1 VTAPAHVTTDTDGRF
16 AGDAYFH
23 PARFRPGRQG
33 GRSLIDFP
41 AIRISIPIPIPIRFP
56 LGFLAAV
63 AIMAMGPAA
72 PQART
77 AVNTCPD
84 ITAQANLQV
93 SMTTLQ
99 YTVTN
104 FDPSWFDMD
113 NPEKSPTLFFLTM
126 NIPNPDSVDN
136 QLRLR
141 MLVEAD
147 TSLGRNPGSRI
158 VALDRTTVPLSR
170 MEFNRPLRSND
181 VFSFDWIGGGVTFQE
196 SELFDVVAEKRQAPA
211 MNLHFSFA
219 LTCEG
224 VPIEAAK
231 AEVVSV
237 TDLGGSLGKLRYVK
251 TVQSL
256 YPGTPVAS
264 PRPVNIYTIN
274 PIFKVVSE
282 LFNSTEYEY
291 PPGEPKIEIFVYEV
305 LAGERPIDAVE
316 GLEFAKF
323 GLFEETPTAYPAHLP
338 RLEPGRT
345 YVWRARANLRG
356 PTTDYLYSNPL
367 YFKVDERLEGGSGAS
382 MPASELT
389 DLREIEQQIKFGDD
403 YAKRVFAALKIILG
417 ENFEIFDLSRA
428 GKLPA
433 KGQIRLNGHPYS
445 LEELERLAREFHQ
458 SKHSL
463 TRLRFQ

>member
-1 VTAPAHVTTDTDGRF
+1 MND
-16 AGDAYFH
+16 
-23 PARFRPGRQG
+23 
-33 GRSLIDFP
+33 
-41 AIRISIPIPIPIRFP
+41 IPSIRFP
-56 LGFLAAV
+56 FRLPSAAAAFAPYTAFVLALGWT
-63 AIMAMGPAA
+63 A
-72 PQART
+72 PQARM

-84 ITAQANLQV
+84 LTAFTHLQV

-113 NPEKSPTLFFLTM
+113 NPEKSPTLFFLTL

-147 TSLGRNPGSRI
+147 TSQGRNPGSRI
-158 VALDRTTVPLSR
+158 AVLDRTTVPLSAT
-170 MEFNRPLRSND
+170 EFNRPLRSND
-181 VFSFDWIGGGVTFQE
+181 VFAFDWIGGGVTFQE
-196 SELFDVVAEKRQAPA
+196 SELFDVVAEKRQAPP

-219 LTCEG
+219 LTCETN
-224 VPIEAAK
+224 ATLAS
-231 AEVVSV
+231 ATQVVRV
-237 TDLGGSLGKLRYVK
+237 EDLEGGAVGRLRYVK
-251 TVQSL
+251 TIQSL
-256 YPGTPVAS
+256 YPGTPVTS
-264 PRPVNIYTIN
+264 PRPVNIYTVT

-282 LFNSTEYEY
+282 LFNAAEYEY
-291 PPGEPKIEIFVYEV
+291 PPGEPKIEIFIYE
-305 LAGERPIDAVE
+305 LFAGERPVDAMD

-338 RLEPGRT
+338 RLMPGRT
-345 YVWRARANLRG
+345 YVWRARAVLRG
-356 PTTDYLYSNPL
+356 PTTDYLYSNPM
-367 YFKVDERLEGGSGAS
+367 YFKVDERLEGGAGAAI
-382 MPASELT
+382 PASELT
-389 DLREIEQQIKFGDD
+389 DLREIEHQIKFGDD

-417 ENFEIFDLSRA
+417 ENFEVFDLSRA

-433 KGQIRLNGHPYS
+433 KGQIRLNGHPYT

>member
-1 VTAPAHVTTDTDGRF
+1 VTPPAHVTADTDGRI
-16 AGDAYFH
+16 AGKAYFH
-23 PARFRPGRQG
+23 PVIVPAGPDRQG
-33 GRSLIDFP
+33 GRSLFDIPSFRSRRIPSRLP
-41 AIRISIPIPIPIRFP
+41 AIAAA
-56 LGFLAAV
+56 LALSWSV
-63 AIMAMGPAA
+63 

-77 AVNTCPD
+77 AVNTCPE
-84 ITAQANLQV
+84 ITALSNLQV
-93 SMTTLQ
+93 TMTTLQ

-147 TSLGRNPGSRI
+147 TSLGRDPGSRI
-158 VALDRTTVPLSR
+158 TALDRTTVPLGGTD
-170 MEFNRPLRSND
+170 FNRPLRSND
-181 VFSFDWIGGGVTFQE
+181 VFSFDWVGGGITFEE

-224 VPIEAAK
+224 VSTVAART
-231 AEVVSV
+231 EVVSV
-237 TDLGGSLGKLRYVK
+237 TELGGALGKLRYVR

-256 YPGTPVAS
+256 YPGTPVTS

-282 LFNSTEYEY
+282 LFNSTEYQY
-291 PPGEPKIEIFVYEV
+291 PPGEPKIEIFIYEV

-345 YVWRARANLRG
+345 YVWRARAVLRG
-356 PTTDYLYSNPL
+356 PTTDYLYSNPM
-367 YFKVDERLEGGSGAS
+367 YFKVDERLEGGAGAA